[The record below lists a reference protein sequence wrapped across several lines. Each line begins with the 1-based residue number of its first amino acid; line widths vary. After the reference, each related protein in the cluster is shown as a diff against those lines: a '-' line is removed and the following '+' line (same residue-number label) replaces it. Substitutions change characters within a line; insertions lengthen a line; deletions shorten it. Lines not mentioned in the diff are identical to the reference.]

1 MRILFVHH
9 NFPGQFVH
17 LASGL
22 QQRGHEVTALASS
35 TFFRPSPVNVVRY
48 RLDERRFDY
57 GTFGLAAHYADQ
69 TWRGQAVARTA
80 AKLRSES
87 GYVPDVIFGHSGWGE
102 TLFLREVWPEA
113 RMLIYAEFFCRAR
126 GLDVDFDPEFQKP
139 TLEGDLWVK
148 ARQAS
153 QLLAMSDA
161 EKALSP
167 TRWQASSY
175 PVHLRSRIHVIHEG
189 IDTDFAKPSET
200 ASIQLPGM
208 NGPIRRGDEILTFVA
223 RTLEPY
229 RGFHTFMRAL
239 PRVLAERKN
248 ARVIIVGGDVG
259 GYGIQPPRGATW
271 KKKFLDEVKDRID
284 QARVHFVGML
294 PYEQFIEL
302 MKITRVHAYLT
313 YPFVLS
319 WSLLEAMSAGG
330 LVAASRTPPVEEVI
344 KDGMNGLLID
354 FFDIDRWS
362 DVLISAL
369 ADVDRYHDI
378 RVAARR
384 TILESYDL
392 RTNCLPKQIEYVE
405 KL

>member
-1 MRILFVHH
+1 MRILFVHQ

-17 LASGL
+17 LAAGL
-22 QQRGHEVTALASS
+22 QQRGHEVRAFASS
-35 TFFRPSPVNVVRY
+35 AFFRQSPVEVVRY

-57 GTFGLAAHYADQ
+57 ANFGLAAHYADQ

-126 GLDVDFDPEFQKP
+126 GLDVDFDPEFQQP
-139 TLEGDLWVK
+139 TLESDLWVK

-153 QLLAMSDA
+153 QLVAMSEAD
-161 EKALSP
+161 KALSP
-167 TRWQASSY
+167 TKWQASTY
-175 PVHLRSRIHVIHEG
+175 PDHLRSRIHVIHEG

-200 ASIQLPGM
+200 ASIELPGM
-208 NGPIRRGDEILTFVA
+208 SGPIGRGDEILTFVA

-229 RGFHTFMRAL
+229 RGFHIFMRAL
-239 PRVLAERKN
+239 PRILAERKN

-259 GYGIQPPRGATW
+259 GYGLQPPLGATW
-271 KKKFLDEVKDRID
+271 KQKFLDEVKDRID
-284 QARVHFVGML
+284 QSRVHFVGML
-294 PYEQFIEL
+294 PYEQLIEL

-319 WSLLEAMSAGG
+319 WSLLEAMSAGA

-378 RVAARR
+378 RIAARR
-384 TILESYDL
+384 AILESYDL

-405 KL
+405 KS